1 MKKLILLVSMIMTL
15 AFSTMAF
22 AAGDGT
28 ALNNEEKSAE
38 KLLTAVTSQTATVE
52 SLNGILSPE
61 MAKKIN
67 ATALK
72 AVQTDLKNKF
82 GSMKE
87 SKMVVYE
94 RLDQQDRVTYLAAF
108 TKEKVVRYLVLFNKE
123 AKPLI
128 VGFAFGPVNTTPA
141 PAKK

>member
-52 SLNGILSPE
+52 SLNGIYL
-61 MAKKIN
+61 
-67 ATALK
+67 LK
-72 AVQTDLKNKF
+72 WLR
-82 GSMKE
+82 
-87 SKMVVYE
+87 
-94 RLDQQDRVTYLAAF
+94 RLTL
-108 TKEKVVRYLVLFNKE
+108 L
-123 AKPLI
+123 P
-128 VGFAFGPVNTTPA
+128 
-141 PAKK
+141 

>member
-28 ALNNEEKSAE
+28 ALKSAE

-82 GSMKE
+82 GTMKE